1 MDDDSYRHLIAT
13 SAASLLAIAL
23 VMAITCS
30 LAMRWRK
37 HSIVD
42 VVWGL
47 GFAVVAIVCFVSSS
61 FVTDADDTR
70 RTVIVAMTVL
80 WGLRLATHISIRNR
94 GSEDDPRYRA
104 LFRGGE
110 PRLGKA
116 ITTVYLP
123 QGVIMWFVSL
133 PVQVAVLHQRGLG
146 VIGVIGIAVWA
157 IGLTFETVGDLQLTR
172 FRADPANK
180 GQVMDHVRWR
190 YTRHPNYFGDACVW
204 WGIFL
209 VAAEHWPG
217 VLTILSPA
225 VMTYLLVAKTGKAL
239 LERSMQESKPG
250 YAEYVDRMSG
260 FVPLP
265 PRRSSADERQS
276 ERWSA

>member
-1 MDDDSYRHLIAT
+1 MI
-13 SAASLLAIAL
+13 
-23 VMAITCS
+23 
-30 LAMRWRK
+30 
-37 HSIVD
+37 
-42 VVWGL
+42 
-47 GFAVVAIVCFVSSS
+47 
-61 FVTDADDTR
+61 
-70 RTVIVAMTVL
+70 
-80 WGLRLATHISIRNR
+80 
-94 GSEDDPRYRA
+94 
-104 LFRGGE
+104 
-110 PRLGKA
+110 
-116 ITTVYLP
+116 
-123 QGVIMWFVSL
+123 
-133 PVQVAVLHQRGLG
+133 
-146 VIGVIGIAVWA
+146 WA

-180 GQVMDHVRWR
+180 GQVMDHGLWR

-250 YAEYVDRMSG
+250 YAEYVDRTSG

-265 PRRSSADERQS
+265 PRRS
-276 ERWSA
+276 